1 MLDSRR
7 ANLAIVSYV
16 TVCAKRRSW
25 FTSLTY
31 MPVGNAEDGQKDKS
45 VAHVIKCT
53 FLNLI
58 AIQKTMTLLTVGIN
72 YNTAPVS
79 IRERLAFP
87 AEILDSSLKELWRL
101 KDISEAAI
109 LSTCNRTEFYCEANT
124 ENQQILIDWVAD
136 HRKIKPTD
144 FTPYLYSHIDSELI
158 RHMFRV
164 ACGLDSMILGEPQIL
179 GQMKGAYQAAYDAGT
194 LGKHLGRLFQHTF
207 AAAKKVRTDTAIG
220 SSPVSVA
227 FAAVQ
232 LAQQIFDKLGE
243 QTAILIGAGETI
255 ELTARHLVQQGIGR
269 IIIANR
275 TYDKAH
281 ALAMRFNGYA
291 IALAE
296 LPLHLAEADIVV
308 SSTASQLPILG
319 KGRVESAI
327 KKRKHKPMF
336 MVDLAVP
343 RDIEAEVE
351 QLDDV
356 YLYTVDDLQN
366 TIDQNMD
373 NRRRAAEQAEE
384 IIDTQVENFLAWLR
398 AQGAQTTIKDF
409 RLQAELTRD
418 ETLTKTLG
426 LLNSGMAPEEALKR
440 LAHTLTNKLIHTP
453 SAQIREAGA
462 NERHDLIAA
471 AREIFK
477 LNTTQ

>member
-1 MLDSRR
+1 
-7 ANLAIVSYV
+7 
-16 TVCAKRRSW
+16 
-25 FTSLTY
+25 
-31 MPVGNAEDGQKDKS
+31 
-45 VAHVIKCT
+45 
-53 FLNLI
+53 
-58 AIQKTMTLLTVGIN
+58 MTLLTVGIN

-101 KDISEAAI
+101 KEISEAAI
-109 LSTCNRTEFYCEANT
+109 LSTCNRTEFYCELNT
-124 ENQQILIDWVAD
+124 ENKQILIDWVAD
-136 HRKIKPTD
+136 NRKIKPSD
-144 FTPYLYSHIDSELI
+144 FTPYLYTHTDSQLI

-179 GQMKGAYQAAYDAGT
+179 GQMKTAYQAACDAGT
-194 LGKHLGRLFQHTF
+194 LGKHLGKLFQHTF
-207 AAAKKVRTDTAIG
+207 SAAKKVRTDTAIG
-220 SSPVSVA
+220 SSPISVA

-232 LAQQIFDKLGE
+232 LAQQIFDKLSE

-255 ELTARHLVQQGIGR
+255 ELTARHLTQHGIGR

-291 IALAE
+291 IALSE
-296 LPLHLAEADIVV
+296 LPTHLAEADIVV

-343 RDIEAEVE
+343 RDIETEVE
-351 QLDDV
+351 QLKDV

-409 RLQAELTRD
+409 RLQAEQTRD
-418 ETLTKTLG
+418 ESLAKALSM
-426 LLNSGMAPEEALKR
+426 LNSGISPEEALKR

-477 LNTTQ
+477 LTNSQ

>member
-1 MLDSRR
+1 MCS
-7 ANLAIVSYV
+7 
-16 TVCAKRRSW
+16 C
-25 FTSLTY
+25 SL
-31 MPVGNAEDGQKDKS
+31 P
-45 VAHVIKCT
+45 
-53 FLNLI
+53 
-58 AIQKTMTLLTVGIN
+58 MTLLAVGIN
-72 YNTAPVS
+72 YNTAPVA

-87 AEILDSSLKELWRL
+87 ADILDNTLKNLWNV
-101 KDISEAAI
+101 KEISEAAI
-109 LSTCNRTEFYCEANT
+109 LSTCNRTEFYYQAET
-124 ENQQILIDWVAD
+124 DDQTPLVGWIAD
-136 HRKIKPTD
+136 TKKIKPVE
-144 FTPYLYSHIDSELI
+144 FAPYLYSYKDSQSI

-179 GQMKGAYQAAYDAGT
+179 GQMKTAYHAANQAGT
-194 LGKHLGRLFQHTF
+194 LGRNLSKLFQHTF
-207 AAAKKVRTDTAIG
+207 SAAKKVRTDTAIG

-232 LAQQIFDKLGE
+232 LAQQIFDKLSE
-243 QTAILIGAGETI
+243 QTALLIGAGETI
-255 ELTARHLVQQGIGR
+255 ELTARHLYQHGIGR

-281 ALAMRFNGYA
+281 ALATQFNGSA
-291 IALAE
+291 IALSE
-296 LPLHLAEADIVV
+296 LPNHLAEADIVV

-351 QLDDV
+351 QLSDV

-366 TIDQNMD
+366 TVNQNMD
-373 NRRRAAEQAEE
+373 SRRRAAEQAEE
-384 IIDTQVENFLAWLR
+384 IIDTQVEHFLAWLR
-398 AQGAQTTIKDF
+398 SQGAQETIRDY
-409 RLQAELTRD
+409 RNQADLIR
-418 ETLTKTLG
+418 
-426 LLNSGMAPEEALKR
+426 EEALQKALAQLNNGAAADEVLQR

-453 SAQIREAGA
+453 CAQLRDAGA

-471 AREIFK
+471 SREIFK
-477 LNTTQ
+477 LR